1 MGHLLPTSRRRLW
14 PMRIVRAAPDDSVA
28 GGDLPPSYRV
38 RFWFPPPA
46 MNFAWLVDEWDIT
59 DAREVTDVIA
69 WARSK
74 AGGNP
79 FEIFLRW
86 EDHHTSKD
94 DQPEPYSRYALI
106 YGKPAVED
114 ATTETISFES
124 K

>member
-1 MGHLLPTSRRRLW
+1 MS
-14 PMRIVRAAPDDSVA
+14 
-28 GGDLPPSYRV
+28 
-38 RFWFPPPA
+38 
-46 MNFAWLVDEWDIT
+46 FAWLVDEWDIT

-74 AGGNP
+74 AGGNS

-86 EDHHTSKD
+86 EDHYTSKD
-94 DQPEPYSRYALI
+94 DQLEPYSRYALI

-114 ATTETISFES
+114 ATTKTIYFQS